1 MKQRFKSFKDFK
13 TFESDINKVGN
24 FLSKDDIKDIFA
36 DLLDNGYEITFYG
49 STETHGKFGKY
60 HFDLKLEDNSG
71 FEYLEDSD
79 NVWGCTDLNSMSRAL
94 TSLLEILDDAK
105 QRLNSMEYLAGF
117 EPEFSFGETSHFSVN
132 CHIAHSS
139 LD

>member
-1 MKQRFKSFKDFK
+1 MKQRLKSFK
-13 TFESDINKVGN
+13 TFESNSEFI
-24 FLSKDDIKDIFA
+24 SEDDIKDIFA
-36 DLLDNGYEITFYG
+36 DLLDKGYNITFYD
-49 STETHGKFGKY
+49 SKFGKY
-60 HFDLKLEDNSG
+60 YFDLKLEDNSG
-71 FEYLEDSD
+71 FEYIEDSD
-79 NVWGCTDLNSMSRAL
+79 NVWGCTDLNSMSREI

-117 EPEFSFGETSHFSVN
+117 DPEFSFGETSYFSVS

>member
-24 FLSKDDIKDIFA
+24 FLSEDDIKDIFV
-36 DLLDNGYEITFYG
+36 DLLDKEYTITFYD
-49 STETHGKFGKY
+49 SKFGKY
-60 HFDLKLEDNSG
+60 YFDLKLEDN
-71 FEYLEDSD
+71 D
-79 NVWGCTDLNSMSRAL
+79 NVWGCTDLNSMSREL
-94 TSLLEILDDAK
+94 TSVLEILDDAK

-117 EPEFSFGETSHFSVN
+117 EPEFSFGETSFLSIS

>member
-1 MKQRFKSFKDFK
+1 MKQRLKSFK
-13 TFESDINKVGN
+13 TFESKSEFI
-24 FLSKDDIKDIFA
+24 SEDDIKDIFI
-36 DLLDNGYEITFYG
+36 DLLDKGYNITFYD
-49 STETHGKFGKY
+49 SRYGKY
-60 HFDLKLEDNSG
+60 YFDLKLEDNSG
-71 FEYLEDSD
+71 FEYIEDND
-79 NVWGCTDLNSMSRAL
+79 NVWGCTDLNSMSREL

-117 EPEFSFGETSHFSVN
+117 EPEFSFGETSHFSVS

>member
-1 MKQRFKSFKDFK
+1 MKQLKKFK

-24 FLSKDDIKDIFA
+24 FLSEDDIKDIFA
-36 DLLDNGYEITFYG
+36 DLLDNGYEITFYD
-49 STETHGKFGKY
+49 SKFGKY
-60 HFDLKLEDNSG
+60 YFDLKLEDNSG
-71 FEYLEDSD
+71 FEYIEDND

-105 QRLNSMEYLAGF
+105 QRLNSMGYLAGF
-117 EPEFSFGETSHFSVN
+117 DPEFSFCETSHFSVS

>member
-1 MKQRFKSFKDFK
+1 MVKQRLKSFK
-13 TFESDINKVGN
+13 TFESNSEFI
-24 FLSKDDIKDIFA
+24 SEDDIKDIFA
-36 DLLDNGYEITFYG
+36 DLLDKGYNITFYD
-49 STETHGKFGKY
+49 SKFGKY
-60 HFDLKLEDNSG
+60 YFDLKLEDNSG
-71 FEYLEDSD
+71 FEYIENSD
-79 NVWGCTDLNSMSRAL
+79 NVWGCTDLNSMSREI

-117 EPEFSFGETSHFSVN
+117 DPEFSFGETSHFSVS

>member
-1 MKQRFKSFKDFK
+1 VVKQRLKSFK
-13 TFESDINKVGN
+13 TFESNSEFI
-24 FLSKDDIKDIFA
+24 SEDDIKDIFA
-36 DLLDNGYEITFYG
+36 DLLDKGYNITFYD
-49 STETHGKFGKY
+49 SKFGKY
-60 HFDLKLEDNSG
+60 YFDLKLEDNSG
-71 FEYLEDSD
+71 FEYIENSD
-79 NVWGCTDLNSMSRAL
+79 NVWGCTDLNSISREL

-117 EPEFSFGETSHFSVN
+117 DPEFSFGETSHFSVS

>member
-1 MKQRFKSFKDFK
+1 MKQRLKTFK

-24 FLSKDDIKDIFA
+24 FLSEDDIKDIFA
-36 DLLDNGYEITFYG
+36 DLLDNGYEITFYD
-49 STETHGKFGKY
+49 SKFGKY
-60 HFDLKLEDNSG
+60 YFDLKLEDNSG
-71 FEYLEDSD
+71 FEYIEDSD
-79 NVWGCTDLNSMSRAL
+79 NVWGCTDLNSMSRSI

-105 QRLNSMEYLAGF
+105 QRLNSMSYLVGF
-117 EPEFSFGETSHFSVN
+117 DPEFSFGETSHFSVS

>member
-1 MKQRFKSFKDFK
+1 MKQRLKSFK
-13 TFESDINKVGN
+13 TFESNSEFI
-24 FLSKDDIKDIFA
+24 SEDDIKDIFA
-36 DLLDNGYEITFYG
+36 DLLDKGYNITFYD
-49 STETHGKFGKY
+49 SKFGKY
-60 HFDLKLEDNSG
+60 YFDLKLEDNSG
-71 FEYLEDSD
+71 FEYIENSD
-79 NVWGCTDLNSMSRAL
+79 NVWGCTDLNSISREL

-117 EPEFSFGETSHFSVN
+117 DPEFSFGETSHFSVS

>member
-1 MKQRFKSFKDFK
+1 VKQRLKSFK
-13 TFESDINKVGN
+13 TFESNSEFI
-24 FLSKDDIKDIFA
+24 SEDDIKDIFA
-36 DLLDNGYEITFYG
+36 DLLDKGYNITFYD
-49 STETHGKFGKY
+49 SKFGKY
-60 HFDLKLEDNSG
+60 YFDLKLEDNSG
-71 FEYLEDSD
+71 FEYIENSD
-79 NVWGCTDLNSMSRAL
+79 NVWGCTDLNSMSREI

-117 EPEFSFGETSHFSVN
+117 DPEFSFGETSHFSVS

>member
-1 MKQRFKSFKDFK
+1 MVKQRLKSFK
-13 TFESDINKVGN
+13 TFESNSEFI
-24 FLSKDDIKDIFA
+24 SEDDIKDIFA
-36 DLLDNGYEITFYG
+36 DLLDKGYNITFYD
-49 STETHGKFGKY
+49 SKFGKY
-60 HFDLKLEDNSG
+60 YFDLKLEDNSG
-71 FEYLEDSD
+71 FEYIEDSD
-79 NVWGCTDLNSMSRAL
+79 NVWGCTDLNSMSREI

-117 EPEFSFGETSHFSVN
+117 DPEFSFGETSHFSVS

>member
-24 FLSKDDIKDIFA
+24 FLSEDDIKDIFA
-36 DLLDNGYEITFYG
+36 DLLDEGYEITFYD
-49 STETHGKFGKY
+49 SKFGKY
-60 HFDLKLEDNSG
+60 YFDLKLEDNSG
-71 FEYLEDSD
+71 FEYIEDND

-105 QRLNSMEYLAGF
+105 QRLNSMGYLVGF
-117 EPEFSFGETSHFSVN
+117 DPEFSFGETSHFSVS
-132 CHIAHSS
+132 CHIAYSS

>member
-1 MKQRFKSFKDFK
+1 MNQLKKFK

-24 FLSKDDIKDIFA
+24 FLSEDDIKDIFA
-36 DLLDNGYEITFYG
+36 DLLDNGYEITFYD
-49 STETHGKFGKY
+49 SKFGKY
-60 HFDLKLEDNSG
+60 YFDLKLEDNSG
-71 FEYLEDSD
+71 FEYIEDSD
-79 NVWGCTDLNSMSRAL
+79 NVWGCTDLNSMSRSL

-105 QRLNSMEYLAGF
+105 QRLNSMSYLVGF
-117 EPEFSFGETSHFSVN
+117 DPEFSFGETSHFSVS